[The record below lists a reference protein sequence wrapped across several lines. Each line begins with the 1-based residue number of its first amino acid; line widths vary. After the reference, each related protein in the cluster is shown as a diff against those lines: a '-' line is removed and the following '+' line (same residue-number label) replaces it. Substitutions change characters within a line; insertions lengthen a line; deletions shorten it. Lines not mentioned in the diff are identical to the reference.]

1 MSDPVLPPSLLLRW
15 QRIAAR
21 LHDLGARTF
30 AEAVAEVA
38 QTHPAGAD
46 LIALFECYASRLSA
60 DMIRAAGADRFPAR
74 PLALVPRDDEA
85 EPGR

>member
-1 MSDPVLPPSLLLRW
+1 L
-15 QRIAAR
+15 
-21 LHDLGARTF
+21 F
-30 AEAVAEVA
+30 EAVAEVA

-46 LIALFECYASRLSA
+46 LIALFECCVSRLSA
-60 DMIRAAGADRFPAR
+60 DMIRAAGADRFPPR